1 MEILGKPT
9 INPILFYSGK
19 ISGYIIWIF
28 LLLAILKIRI
38 LPRMLS
44 WDLDIIAYILLAVGL
59 IFSFYSL
66 FNLGRSTRF
75 GIPTGKTNLIT
86 GGLYRI
92 SRNPI
97 YFGFNLIT
105 ISSIIY
111 FLNPIVLT
119 MGLYC
124 IVIYHIII
132 LGEEKFLTEAF
143 GDDYLSYKRKVRRYI

>member
-1 MEILGKPT
+1 MEIIGKPT

-19 ISGYIIWIF
+19 ISGYTIWIF

-38 LPRMLS
+38 LPLMLP
-44 WDLDIIAYILLAVGL
+44 WNLDIIAYLLLIVGL

-66 FNLGRSTRF
+66 LNLGRSTRF
-75 GIPTGKTNLIT
+75 GIPTTKTKLVT

-111 FLNPIVLT
+111 ILNPIVLALGIYC
-119 MGLYC
+119 MG
-124 IVIYHIII
+124 IYHLII
-132 LGEEKFLTEAF
+132 LREEEFLTEAF
-143 GDDYLSYKRKVRRYI
+143 GDDYLTYKRKVRRYI